1 MYMKNNFL
9 SNRQV
14 NYANSVVP
22 EQLVVTTLDIEAT
35 EMFENLNPVL
45 SNGHRANLIT
55 RLVDKNVPRE
65 VADVISQ
72 LVSNVPHDSQTNTYT
87 DEQIQAAI
95 VSRHFQNEIEL
106 DIVRNALD
114 EISKELFPDE
124 PAPTEPKPV
133 EPTSPASPADPAPS
147 DPT

>member
-1 MYMKNNFL
+1 MKNNYL

-22 EQLVVTTLDIEAT
+22 EQPVVTTLDTEAT

-72 LVSNVPHDSQTNTYT
+72 LVSNVPHDSQTNHYT

-95 VSRHFQNEIEL
+95 VSRHYQNEIEL
-106 DIVRNALD
+106 DMVRNALD

-124 PAPTEPKPV
+124 PTPTETKPSESTPPV
-133 EPTSPASPADPAPS
+133 DPAPS

>member
-1 MYMKNNFL
+1 MKNNYL

-14 NYANSVVP
+14 YFANSVVP
-22 EQLVVTTLDIEAT
+22 VQPVVTTLDAEAT

-72 LVSNVPHDSQTNTYT
+72 LVNNVPHDSQTNHYT

-95 VSRHFQNEIEL
+95 VSRHYQNEIEL

-114 EISKELFPDE
+114 EVSKELFPDE
-124 PAPTEPKPV
+124 PAPTDPKPV
-133 EPTSPASPADPAPS
+133 EPTPPADPAPA

>member
-1 MYMKNNFL
+1 MKNNFL

-22 EQLVVTTLDIEAT
+22 EQLVVTTLDTEAT

-45 SNGHRANLIT
+45 SHGHRANLIT

-72 LVSNVPHDSQTNTYT
+72 LVINVPLDSQTNSYT

-95 VSRHFQNEIEL
+95 VSRHYQNEIEL

-114 EISKELFPDE
+114 DISKELFPDE
-124 PAPTEPKPV
+124 PAPTDPKPV
-133 EPTSPASPADPAPS
+133 EPTPPASPADPASS

>member
-1 MYMKNNFL
+1 MKNNYL

-14 NYANSVVP
+14 NSANSLVTEQPVVA
-22 EQLVVTTLDIEAT
+22 TLDTEST

-55 RLVDKNVPRE
+55 RLFDKNVPRE

-72 LVSNVPHDSQTNTYT
+72 LVSNVPHDSTTNSYT

-95 VSRHFQNEIEL
+95 VSRHYQNEIEL

-124 PAPTEPKPV
+124 PAPTDPKPV
-133 EPTSPASPADPAPS
+133 VPTPPADPAPS

>member
-1 MYMKNNFL
+1 MKNNFL

-14 NYANSVVP
+14 NYANNVVP
-22 EQLVVTTLDIEAT
+22 EQPVVTTLDTEAT

-72 LVSNVPHDSQTNTYT
+72 LVSNVPHDSQTNHYT

-95 VSRHFQNEIEL
+95 VSRHYQNEIEL

-124 PAPTEPKPV
+124 PEPKPG
-133 EPTSPASPADPAPS
+133 EPTPPAPPADPAPS

>member
-1 MYMKNNFL
+1 MKNNFL
-9 SNRQV
+9 SNRQI

-22 EQLVVTTLDIEAT
+22 EQLVVTTLDTEAT

-72 LVSNVPHDSQTNTYT
+72 LVSSVPHDSKTNTYT

-95 VSRHFQNEIEL
+95 VSRHYQNEIEL

-114 EISKELFPDE
+114 AISKELFPDE
-124 PAPTEPKPV
+124 PAPTDLKSS
-133 EPTSPASPADPAPS
+133 EPTPPADPAPS

>member
-1 MYMKNNFL
+1 MKNNYL

-14 NYANSVVP
+14 NFANSVVP
-22 EQLVVTTLDIEAT
+22 EQPVVTMLDTEAT
-35 EMFENLNPVL
+35 ELFENLNPVL

-72 LVSNVPHDSQTNTYT
+72 LVSNVPHDSHTNHFT
-87 DEQIQAAI
+87 DEQIQASI
-95 VSRHFQNEIEL
+95 VSRHYQNEIEL

-114 EISKELFPDE
+114 VVSKELFPDE
-124 PAPTEPKPV
+124 PAPTEPKPG
-133 EPTSPASPADPAPS
+133 EPTPPDDPAPS

>member
-1 MYMKNNFL
+1 MKNNFL
-9 SNRQV
+9 SYRQV
-14 NYANSVVP
+14 NYANNVVP
-22 EQLVVTTLDIEAT
+22 EQPVVTTLDTEAT

-55 RLVDKNVPRE
+55 RLVDKNVSRE

-95 VSRHFQNEIEL
+95 VSRHYQNEIEL
-106 DIVRNALD
+106 DMVRNALD
-114 EISKELFPDE
+114 EISKELFPDV
-124 PAPTEPKPV
+124 PVPTEPKPN
-133 EPTSPASPADPAPS
+133 EPTPPADPAPS

>member
-1 MYMKNNFL
+1 MKNNYL

-14 NYANSVVP
+14 NFANSLVP
-22 EQLVVTTLDIEAT
+22 EQPIVTTLDIEAT
-35 EMFENLNPVL
+35 DLFENLNPVL

-65 VADVISQ
+65 VADVINQ
-72 LVSNVPHDSQTNTYT
+72 LVTSVPHDSTTNRYT

-95 VSRHFQNEIEL
+95 VSRHYQNEIEL

-114 EISKELFPDE
+114 EVSKELFPDE
-124 PAPTEPKPV
+124 PAPVVPKPS
-133 EPTSPASPADPAPS
+133 EPTPPVDSAPADP
-147 DPT
+147 T

>member
-1 MYMKNNFL
+1 MKNNYL
-9 SNRQV
+9 SNCQV

-22 EQLVVTTLDIEAT
+22 EQPIVTTLDTEAT
-35 EMFENLNPVL
+35 ELFENLNPVL
-45 SNGHRANLIT
+45 FNGHRANLIT

-65 VADVISQ
+65 VADVITQ
-72 LVSNVPHDSQTNTYT
+72 LVTSVPHDSTTNRYT

-95 VSRHFQNEIEL
+95 VSRHYQNEIEL

-114 EISKELFPDE
+114 EISKELFPDDSS
-124 PAPTEPKPV
+124 PAEPKPV
-133 EPTSPASPADPAPS
+133 EPIPPADSAPS